1 MKMQFNGLIFSNEI
15 IKSFQILGQE
25 AKESDVIF
33 ITETIEKD
41 VNQYKTL
48 SFTELISV
56 INLGCRN
63 KLCDF
68 MGLNVATI
76 HKWIKFYLESDLK
89 KQFNKEKLK
98 PLELPELSDSE
109 KDRIFKDW
117 IIATLSKDN
126 IEEYNLPIIYDY
138 LSNLGIIDIKIGAVK
153 YIKEAKEKIKTGL
166 YDKKDK
172 CASLND
178 FRLRKEISNQ
188 IVDLLNEYYD
198 MNLVKRN
205 AKIIYMRKA
214 DYSSI
219 IKQIK
224 K

>member
-1 MKMQFNGLIFSNEI
+1 MQFNGLIFSNEI

-48 SFTELISV
+48 SFEELISV

-76 HKWIKFYLESDLK
+76 HKWIKFYLDSDLK

-98 PLELPELSDSE
+98 PLELPELTQSE

-126 IEEYNLPIIYDY
+126 IEDYNLPIIYDY
-138 LSNLGIIDIKIGAVK
+138 LSNLGVIDIKFGAVK
-153 YIKEAKEKIKTGL
+153 HLKEAKEKIKADL
-166 YDKKDK
+166 FDKKDK
-172 CASLND
+172 SASLND

-188 IVDLLNEYYD
+188 IVQLLNDDYD
-198 MNLVKRN
+198 INLVKRN
-205 AKIIYMRKA
+205 AKIIYMRQA

-224 K
+224 

>member
-1 MKMQFNGLIFSNEI
+1 MQFNGLIFSNEI

-48 SFTELISV
+48 SFEELISV

-76 HKWIKFYLESDLK
+76 HKWIKFYLDSDLK

-98 PLELPELSDSE
+98 PLELPELSQSE

-126 IEEYNLPIIYDY
+126 IEDYNLPIIYDY
-138 LSNLGIIDIKIGAVK
+138 LSNLGVIDIKFGAVK
-153 YIKEAKEKIKTGL
+153 HLKEAKEKIKADL
-166 YDKKDK
+166 FDKKDK
-172 CASLND
+172 SASLND

-188 IVDLLNEYYD
+188 IVQLLNDDYD
-198 MNLVKRN
+198 INLVKRN
-205 AKIIYMRKA
+205 AKIIYMRQA

-224 K
+224 

>member
-48 SFTELISV
+48 SFVELISV

-76 HKWIKFYLESDLK
+76 HKWIKFYLDSDLK

-126 IEEYNLPIIYDY
+126 IEDYNLPIIYDY

-153 YIKEAKEKIKTGL
+153 YLKEAKEKIKTDL
-166 YDKKDK
+166 FDKKDK

-188 IVDLLNEYYD
+188 IVDLLNEDYD

>member
-1 MKMQFNGLIFSNEI
+1 MQFNGQIFSNEI

-41 VNQYKTL
+41 VSQYKTL
-48 SFTELISV
+48 SFVELISV

-98 PLELPELSDSE
+98 PLELPELTDSE

-117 IIATLSKDN
+117 IIATLSKD
-126 IEEYNLPIIYDY
+126 IIDDYNLPIIYDY
-138 LSNLGIIDIKIGAVK
+138 LSNLGVIDIKIGAVK
-153 YIKEAKEKIKTGL
+153 HLKEAKEKIKADL
-166 YDKKDK
+166 FDKKDK
-172 CASLND
+172 SASLND

-188 IVDLLNEYYD
+188 IVQLLNEDYD
-198 MNLVKRN
+198 MSLVKRN
-205 AKIIYMRKA
+205 AKIIYMRQA

-224 K
+224 

>member
-1 MKMQFNGLIFSNEI
+1 MQFNGLIFSNEI

-41 VNQYKTL
+41 VNQYKTI
-48 SFTELISV
+48 SFEELISV

-76 HKWIKFYLESDLK
+76 HKWIKFYLDSDLK

-98 PLELPELSDSE
+98 PLELPELSQSE

-126 IEEYNLPIIYDY
+126 IEDYNLPIIYDY
-138 LSNLGIIDIKIGAVK
+138 LSNLGVIDIKFGAVK
-153 YIKEAKEKIKTGL
+153 HLKEAKEKIKADL
-166 YDKKDK
+166 FDKKDK
-172 CASLND
+172 SASLND

-188 IVDLLNEYYD
+188 IVQLLNDDYD
-198 MNLVKRN
+198 INLVKRN
-205 AKIIYMRKA
+205 AKIIYMRQA

-224 K
+224 

>member
-48 SFTELISV
+48 SFEELISV

-76 HKWIKFYLESDLK
+76 HKWIKFYLDSDLK

-98 PLELPELSDSE
+98 PLELPELTQSE

-126 IEEYNLPIIYDY
+126 IEDYNLPIIYDY
-138 LSNLGIIDIKIGAVK
+138 LSNLGVIDIKFGAVK
-153 YIKEAKEKIKTGL
+153 HLKEAKEKIKADL
-166 YDKKDK
+166 FDKKDK
-172 CASLND
+172 SASLND

-188 IVDLLNEYYD
+188 IVQLLNDDYD
-198 MNLVKRN
+198 INLVKRN
-205 AKIIYMRKA
+205 AKIIYMRQA

-224 K
+224 

>member
-48 SFTELISV
+48 SFEELISV

-76 HKWIKFYLESDLK
+76 HKWIKFYLDSDLK

-98 PLELPELSDSE
+98 PLELPELSQSE

-126 IEEYNLPIIYDY
+126 IEDYNLPIIYDY
-138 LSNLGIIDIKIGAVK
+138 LSNLGVIDIKIGAVK
-153 YIKEAKEKIKTGL
+153 HLKEAKEKIKADL
-166 YDKKDK
+166 FDKKDK
-172 CASLND
+172 SASLND

-188 IVDLLNEYYD
+188 IVQLLNDDYD
-198 MNLVKRN
+198 INLVKRN
-205 AKIIYMRKA
+205 AKIIYMRQA

-224 K
+224 